1 MGGEPRTSGEETRQR
16 LEAAAMEL
24 FAFSGFGET
33 SVRELTRRARC
44 NVAAVSYHFGSKEK
58 LYEAVMLRV
67 YRELASRRVAAME
80 QLLAANPQPSLREV
94 LATFAQ
100 AFLGPF
106 LFEQDGEIKLRL
118 LVREMMRPLLPPEL
132 MQREL
137 IAPAQQALARALQA
151 AVPQLAPERIP
162 LVTYSFVAQLVQV
175 IHLHLFAPAK
185 ASLLASYGQALVDH
199 IVAFTEAGILAVA
212 GKPILREAQS

>member
-1 MGGEPRTSGEETRQR
+1 
-16 LEAAAMEL
+16 MEL

-33 SVRELTRRARC
+33 SVRELTRRAGC

-80 QLLAANPQPSLREV
+80 QILAACAQPSLRAV

-106 LFEQDGEIKLRL
+106 LFEEDGEIKLRL

-137 IAPAQQALARALQA
+137 IAPAQQALARALQV

-175 IHLHLFAPAK
+175 IHLQLFTPAR

-212 GKPILREAQS
+212 GKPVLREEQP